1 MLESSP
7 QYRIFPVLNERK
19 SNGEERTRIER
30 GEKHRDLAGPGFHSN
45 PSNLLTDV
53 SGNCRSPIRET
64 AELDLIAEER
74 RHQSHFLCGLFFSS
88 PLNGLW
94 LNGGKNRSAV
104 GSGSRRN
111 NLLLITTGK
120 DTIQYRSELNFLRRR
135 TGYVA

>member
-1 MLESSP
+1 M
-7 QYRIFPVLNERK
+7 LNERQ
-19 SNGEERTRIER
+19 SNGEERT

-94 LNGGKNRSAV
+94 LNGGKNRSVV